1 MKNILKN
8 VLVGGLMMVSLGVE
22 AQWTA
27 LSFDEHTRYSQ
38 VIIDACIND
47 FYGNTKHTG
56 LYTYNQ
62 DGTQKA
68 APGGTDITKIDYV
81 PGLVCKA
88 VIEAADFY
96 QDEDFAKPWFYSVEK
111 YGNTYYNGIETDGG
125 SLDNLNAVKLYFK
138 LGELAASGKF
148 SAVNGSTV
156 SNCNTAKSS
165 ALTGLGNTNS
175 NHSIKAGI
183 VDGTNNANALPKPG
197 GGTYDVTG
205 GWYHKS
211 SYPNQLWC
219 DGQYMGPALLAQYVA
234 DGQYISGSAD
244 GDWNIIVKQ
253 FDITWTY
260 LWDSSKKLLYHAFC
274 ADGGTD
280 NSKSYSNKWS
290 GLSVGSCYH
299 SATYWGRAEGWYVLA
314 LVDVLEQ
321 MDKAGMSKSDPRYL
335 RLLGYLQSCAE
346 GLKAIQTN
354 GCWYQLLDP
363 NLKTHVSAGGKSN
376 YLESSCSAIF
386 TAFFLKAIRL
396 GYLDKATYETCAKTA
411 YQKFVETFIY
421 KNGDNYR
428 LVNNCCS
435 AGLGGKSDSDRTGT
449 ADYYLDGS
457 DSGNVTGTTS
467 GQQYNEGKVL
477 GAFILAAVEYER
489 AYLPVDHSCDC
500 LNVEVR

>member
-1 MKNILKN
+1 MQIFRNLI
-8 VLVGGLMMVSLGVE
+8 VLTCAMALFPSLSK
-22 AQWTA
+22 AWTA
-27 LSFDEHTRYSQ
+27 MTFDPSTRYSQ
-38 VIIDACIND
+38 LIIDACIND

-68 APGGTDITKIDYV
+68 SPAGSDISKIDYV

-111 YGNTYYNGIETDGG
+111 YGNTYYNGIETGGG

-148 SAVNGSTV
+148 PAADAATV
-156 SNCNTAKSS
+156 SNCSTAKSR
-165 ALTGLGNTNS
+165 ALTGLGNANS
-175 NHSIKAGI
+175 TYSIKAGT
-183 VDGTNNANALPKPG
+183 VDGSNNANALPKPG
-197 GGTYDVTG
+197 GGSYDVTG

-211 SYPNQLWC
+211 DYPNQLWC

-234 DGQYISGSAD
+234 AGQYISGSAD
-244 GDWNIIVKQ
+244 GDWDIIMKQ

-260 LWDSSKKLLYHAFC
+260 LWDSEKKLLYHAFC
-274 ADGGTD
+274 ADGGT
-280 NSKSYSNKWS
+280 NSTSKSTVWT
-290 GLSVGSCYH
+290 GLTVGSCYH
-299 SATYWGRAEGWYVLA
+299 SATYWGRAEGWYVMA

-321 MDKAGMSKSDPRYL
+321 MDKAGISTSDPRYM
-335 RLLGYLQSCAE
+335 RLLGYLRSCAE
-346 GLKAIQTN
+346 GIKAIQTN

-363 NLKTHVSAGGKSN
+363 ALKTFTSAGGKQN
-376 YLESSCSAIF
+376 YLEASCSALF
-386 TAFFLKAIRL
+386 TAFLLKSLRL
-396 GYLDKATYETCAKTA
+396 GYLDKATYEACAQTA
-411 YQKFVETFIY
+411 YQKFIETFIY
-421 KNGDNYR
+421 EEGGSYR
-428 LVNNCCS
+428 FVKNCCS
-435 AGLGGKSDSDRTGT
+435 AGLGGSTSGRTGS

-457 DSGNVTGTTS
+457 DAGKVTGTIS
-467 GQQYNEGKVL
+467 GQQYNEGKAL

-500 LNVEVR
+500 LQVSIQ